1 MRLYIIGIFLIT
13 YIILWED
20 GYLRRLWN
28 ILRCMQKLAL
38 PILETEY
45 IHRTLLGRHHQL
57 LAHAAAYA
65 VYKEKFK
72 ATQGGEVGL
81 VLDCEWAEAFSDKEE
96 DKIATERRLDFQL
109 GWYLDPIFYGDYPAV
124 MRQRLGDKLPK
135 LSEKDKEL
143 LSNAIDFVGLNHY
156 TSRFISHVQK
166 PRGIHFY
173 QMQEMERIAKWNN
186 GEVIGDKAASE
197 WLYIVPWGIR
207 RTLNYIATRYRN
219 PKICNRECMDEEDSE
234 ISTLSEALNDTKRVG
249 YFKGYIAAV
258 AQAIRSAGAAEIE
271 VGSKTCGPKN
281 TANRR
286 PARVLRLRRRRPV
299 PLLPRALRPHL
310 RSVLPHPPPDLLQI
324 LSFQSLIFSS
334 SHHLL
339 YLPQPNNTTTPHH
352 APPPSNL
359 WHEMSDEELLQKA
372 ATTTTT
378 MAASCGGMAEE
389 RKKVAFMFLTR
400 GRMPLAPL
408 WERFFRGHDSRLFSV
423 YVHAPTPEFTEEP
436 PRGSVFFRRR
446 IPARSVAS
454 CLANLLL

>member
-1 MRLYIIGIFLIT
+1 MRRSSNPGVVVAAISKEAAVEKKAASAKTKARAALTVRRKSKEDFKDAIAGHLDALADMIGRNVVLELISTDVDPKAGFANFRDRVKHWITINEPLQTAVNGYGVGIFAPGVR
-13 YIILWED
+13 ED
-20 GYLRRLWN
+20 TSIEPYL
-28 ILRCMQKLAL
+28 AA
-38 PILETEY
+38 
-45 IHRTLLGRHHQL
+45 HHQL

-143 LSNAIDFVGLNHY
+143 PSNAIDFVGLNHY

-173 QMQEMERIAKWNN
+173 QVQEMERIAKWNN

-219 PKICNRECMDEEDSE
+219 PKIYVTENGMDEEDSE

-258 AQAIRSAGAAEIE
+258 AQAIR
-271 VGSKTCGPKN
+271 
-281 TANRR
+281 
-286 PARVLRLRRRRPV
+286 
-299 PLLPRALRPHL
+299 
-310 RSVLPHPPPDLLQI
+310 
-324 LSFQSLIFSS
+324 
-334 SHHLL
+334 
-339 YLPQPNNTTTPHH
+339 
-352 APPPSNL
+352 
-359 WHEMSDEELLQKA
+359 
-372 ATTTTT
+372 
-378 MAASCGGMAEE
+378 
-389 RKKVAFMFLTR
+389 
-400 GRMPLAPL
+400 
-408 WERFFRGHDSRLFSV
+408 
-423 YVHAPTPEFTEEP
+423 
-436 PRGSVFFRRR
+436 
-446 IPARSVAS
+446 
-454 CLANLLL
+454 